1 MGEVEL
7 KGQEDFERRTGEL
20 LMTFPVPVKS
30 LQSHDGRLFAVLA
43 DGQTIDLT
51 DLLGEAKH

>member
-7 KGQEDFERRTGEL
+7 KPEEDFERRTGEL
-20 LMTFPVPVKS
+20 LMEFPVPVKS
-30 LQSHDGRLFAVLA
+30 LQNHSGRLFVVLT

>member
-7 KGQEDFERRTGEL
+7 KPIEKRTGEL
-20 LMTFPVPVKS
+20 LMEFQVPVKS
-30 LQSHDGRLFAVLA
+30 LQNRGGRLFAVLA